1 MKKFTQCGKKSGTHG
16 FERAA
21 DLWIARIFV
30 KGDVWPMLDLNSVGT
45 RRAFDTAMRE
55 EVKSLMWALKNPDAG
70 ETPEER
76 VRLGR
81 ENASTMNYMD
91 MDSRDICCNS
101 TCGVWFR
108 TVRKKIGLQEVE
120 ACPESFIRELETREA
135 EDNEERAALFPEP
148 FRSNIRAFAEAFG
161 LTQDKSDALAFLLI
175 ARFHEPLKELL
186 EYFDFAA
193 GGARLLAEVLSVALG
208 KEMSEKL
215 FSADGT
221 LMSTGLLH
229 LCKASEEELDD
240 RFELLGDDDQC
251 GSVMNEQISPE
262 AFYSRRIVRAP
273 KANLTLDD
281 YSHIPAVK
289 NLLIP
294 YLAKVLQTRKTGV
307 NILIYGPPGTGKTE
321 LTRTAAEAIGAKLY
335 EIGPLRN
342 AEKENGERSRITRW
356 NIAEKLYRSS
366 EKTLLVIDESEDIIN
381 EGAVFTIFGGP
392 KRSNKAEL
400 NKLVEI
406 APVPTFWLTNT
417 LGA

>member
-45 RRAFDTAMRE
+45 RRTFDIAMRE

-81 ENASTMNYMD
+81 KNASSMNYMD

-101 TCGVWFR
+101 SCGVWFR

-135 EDNEERAALFPEP
+135 KDNEERAALFPEP

-161 LTQDKSDALAFLLI
+161 LTQDESDALAFLLI

-215 FSADGT
+215 
-221 LMSTGLLH
+221 GLQ
-229 LCKASEEELDD
+229 
-240 RFELLGDDDQC
+240 G
-251 GSVMNEQISPE
+251 
-262 AFYSRRIVRAP
+262 
-273 KANLTLDD
+273 
-281 YSHIPAVK
+281 
-289 NLLIP
+289 
-294 YLAKVLQTRKTGV
+294 
-307 NILIYGPPGTGKTE
+307 
-321 LTRTAAEAIGAKLY
+321 
-335 EIGPLRN
+335 
-342 AEKENGERSRITRW
+342 
-356 NIAEKLYRSS
+356 
-366 EKTLLVIDESEDIIN
+366 
-381 EGAVFTIFGGP
+381 
-392 KRSNKAEL
+392 
-400 NKLVEI
+400 
-406 APVPTFWLTNT
+406 
-417 LGA
+417 

>member
-45 RRAFDTAMRE
+45 RRAFDIAMRK

-81 ENASTMNYMD
+81 ENASTMNYME

-108 TVRKKIGLQEVE
+108 TVRKKIGLQEVD

-135 EDNEERAALFPEP
+135 EDNEEKSALFPEP

-161 LTQDKSDALAFLLI
+161 LTQDESDALAFLLI
-175 ARFHEPLKELL
+175 ARFHESLKELL

-215 FSADGT
+215 FTADGT

-251 GSVMNEQISPE
+251 GSVMNESISPE
-262 AFYSRRIVRAP
+262 AFYPESR
-273 KANLTLDD
+273 L
-281 YSHIPAVK
+281 
-289 NLLIP
+289 
-294 YLAKVLQTRKTGV
+294 
-307 NILIYGPPGTGKTE
+307 
-321 LTRTAAEAIGAKLY
+321 
-335 EIGPLRN
+335 
-342 AEKENGERSRITRW
+342 
-356 NIAEKLYRSS
+356 
-366 EKTLLVIDESEDIIN
+366 
-381 EGAVFTIFGGP
+381 
-392 KRSNKAEL
+392 
-400 NKLVEI
+400 
-406 APVPTFWLTNT
+406 
-417 LGA
+417 